1 MPTLRNILRNQTAK
15 MRTHILSKF
24 YTNKLKSKS
33 KSIPRL
39 SISELRRRTIANK
52 IAKSPKQ
59 SALVRQIQKSYKK
72 KVEEKRS
79 RATRRIKNSARKYKT
94 RLSTNPNPNECAIC
108 LGPMFNPAL
117 TTTLNYCKHTF
128 HSACIKHWA
137 ANKFQPSCPICRARI
152 LYYENPTIVSPTSE
166 QEEFMM
172 RLKDAQ
178 ALAQLELEE
187 IAKADAIIR
196 EARIALKN
204 RIELDGSNIKMTRKT
219 MEKLQKKIIEAQ
231 SIKNIYNTYN
241 NNRELARE
249 LENELI
255 ANRIREREEVN
266 REEANR
272 ELTLRLR
279 LRNSERRERREREN
293 ASRLQSFFS
302 DDYSEQGGG
311 VCLECNQ
318 H

>member
-79 RATRRIKNSARKYKT
+79 RATRKITTAIRNYRT
-94 RLSTNPNPNECAIC
+94 RSLTNPNPNECTIC

-117 TTTLNYCKHTF
+117 TTTLYYCKHTF
-128 HSACIKHWA
+128 HSACIKNWA
-137 ANKFQPSCPICRARI
+137 TNKFQPSCPICRARI
-152 LYYENPTIVSPTSE
+152 LYYENPTIISPTLE

-204 RIELDGSNIKMTRKT
+204 RKELDGSNTKMTRKT
-219 MEKLQKKIIEAQ
+219 MEKLKKEIDDAKILKSFVITDDA
-231 SIKNIYNTYN
+231 
-241 NNRELARE
+241 RELARN

-279 LRNSERRERREREN
+279 LRNSERREREN
-293 ASRLQSFFS
+293 ATRLQSFFS

>member
-59 SALVRQIQKSYKK
+59 SALVRQIQRSYKK

-79 RATRRIKNSARKYKT
+79 RATRRITNAVRNYRT
-94 RLSTNPNPNECAIC
+94 RSLTNPNPDDCAIC
-108 LGPMFNPAL
+108 HDRMSNPAL
-117 TTTLNYCKHTF
+117 TTTLNYCKHIF
-128 HSACIKHWA
+128 HSACIKHWT
-137 ANKFQPSCPICRARI
+137 ANKFQPSCPKCRARI
-152 LYYENPTIVSPTSE
+152 LYYENPTIVKPTPE
-166 QEEFMM
+166 QEEFM
-172 RLKDAQ
+172 RSLEEARD
-178 ALAQLELEE
+178 LAQLEVEE
-187 IAKADAIIR
+187 IAKADTIIR
-196 EARIALKN
+196 QAKIALKN
-204 RIELDGSNIKMTRKT
+204 RKELDGSNIKMTRKT
-219 MEKLQKKIIEAQ
+219 MEKLQKEIIDAKILKSFVIADDAR
-231 SIKNIYNTYN
+231 K
-241 NNRELARE
+241 LARE

-266 REEANR
+266 REEEEKRDR
-272 ELTLRLR
+272 ELIRGSQQ
-279 LRNSERRERREREN
+279 N
-293 ASRLQSFFS
+293 
-302 DDYSEQGGG
+302 GGCAH
-311 VCLECNQ
+311 CLECTQ